1 MSGKH
6 FTLMLVPEG
15 VQTKVRRLQIPKKG
29 VWALGLVG
37 LGACASLLAFGVHY
51 TYVVDQ
57 VFEARALREE
67 NARLQERLATVTSKV
82 EEVDTRLADLRKF
95 DEQLRALT
103 DLSDSERGLSMGG
116 LKPASGGANRSEF
129 SAIAVP
135 LEGDDPSITILR
147 DALLDSRLAGLG
159 AEAHRQAASL
169 ADLVD
174 HFTEREVLL
183 KSTPSVAPARGLLTS
198 SFGSR
203 EDPFTGGLAT
213 HSGLDIANVIGTEI
227 IAPADGIVTFAGEKA
242 EYGNCIVIDHGRDT
256 TTLYGHM
263 RDTIVKVGDKVR
275 RGQHIGNMGNTG
287 RSTGSHLHYE
297 VRLNGVPVNPRRYV
311 MH

>member
-1 MSGKH
+1 MAGKH
-6 FTLMLVPEG
+6 FTLMIVPEG

-29 VWALGLVG
+29 VWALGLAG
-37 LGACASLLAFGVHY
+37 LAACASLLAFGVHY

-67 NARLQERLATVTSKV
+67 NARLQVRLTEVTSKV
-82 EEVDTRLADLRKF
+82 EEVDTRLADLRGF

-103 DLSDSERGLSMGG
+103 DLRDSERGLSMGG
-116 LKPASGGANRSEF
+116 LKPASGGANRTDF
-129 SAIAVP
+129 SALAVP
-135 LEGDDPSITILR
+135 LEGTDPSITILR

-203 EDPFTGGLAT
+203 EDPFTGGLAS
-213 HSGLDIANVIGTEI
+213 HSGLDIANVVGTEV
-227 IAPADGIVTFAGEKA
+227 IAPADGIVTFAGEKG
-242 EYGNCIVIDHGRDT
+242 EYGNAIVIDHGRDT
-256 TTLYGHM
+256 TTLYGHL
-263 RDTIVKVGDKVR
+263 RDYIVKVGDKVT